1 MLALKFLHDLL
12 LHVGNIFCKKSFW
25 RTVLCREI
33 KNKNLNNL
41 IGKTINIESIFI
53 ILLIIRLADN

>member
-1 MLALKFLHDLL
+1 LPKIAGICASDGIDRIK
-12 LHVGNIFCKKSFW
+12 
-25 RTVLCREI
+25 RTAYI